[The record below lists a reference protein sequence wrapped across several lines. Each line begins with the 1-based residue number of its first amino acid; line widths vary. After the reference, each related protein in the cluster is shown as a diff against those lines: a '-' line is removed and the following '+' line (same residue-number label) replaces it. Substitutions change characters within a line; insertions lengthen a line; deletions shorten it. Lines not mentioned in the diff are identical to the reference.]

1 MESNPKKYLLQKVYL
16 LILKSKMPSIKTA
29 TPILGGNYYHIF
41 NRGINGQKI
50 FFTEINYIYFL
61 KLLNKYMVSH
71 ISVIAF
77 VLLPNHFHL
86 VIKVNEAIKRIP
98 PSEDITEE
106 LKVGNYV
113 SEQFRRMFIAYS
125 MAINKQEKRTSSLFD
140 KNFKRLEITEHEY
153 LQYCIFYVH
162 FNPEKHGYTSNYKD
176 YKFSSYLAFL
186 SNKETRIARK
196 LGLDIFEDLES
207 FVNYHNVWHDE
218 KDDFLLE

>member
-1 MESNPKKYLLQKVYL
+1 
-16 LILKSKMPSIKTA
+16 MPSIKTA